1 MRFPTN
7 AEKQQ
12 NQIAAHEC
20 PVTEKGEFRNSP
32 IDKGGHLSPRLFGR
46 KSNFH
51 SLLMVSRERAARGPQ
66 LSQMELTVLLAE
78 FCFNSM
84 K

>member
-1 MRFPTN
+1 MPAGEPGMCFPTN

-32 IDKGGHLSPRLFGR
+32 QIKEGIYPHDC
-46 KSNFH
+46 
-51 SLLMVSRERAARGPQ
+51 
-66 LSQMELTVLLAE
+66 LAE
-78 FCFNSM
+78 KAISIVC
-84 K
+84 